1 MSAAAP
7 HIGLYQGRQVII
19 NSDRLVFNAKN
30 DSIFLFANETIGFST
45 NGSFHFDTS
54 ILPDNKFVIN
64 APNIFLGLD
73 YNGDLP
79 YSEAVK
85 GHELGEYLGANH
97 GVLSLLEDMI
107 DIITG
112 QLTFVSPFGD
122 PMSGRIQTTAPN
134 YKKNYSKFRDVL
146 NRIHTLQ
153 KSVGDFK
160 SKTTKIA

>member
-1 MSAAAP
+1 M
-7 HIGLYQGRQVII
+7 L
-19 NSDRLVFNAKN
+19 
-30 DSIFLFANETIGFST
+30 
-45 NGSFHFDTS
+45 
-54 ILPDNKFVIN
+54 
-64 APNIFLGLD
+64 
-73 YNGDLP
+73 
-79 YSEAVK
+79 
-85 GHELGEYLGANH
+85 
-97 GVLSLLEDMI
+97 

>member
-1 MSAAAP
+1 MITIPESP
-7 HIGLYQGRQVII
+7 NTYQGNQVII

-30 DSIFLFANETIGFST
+30 DSILLYSNEAIGFST

-54 ILPDNKFVIN
+54 FLDENKFVVN

-85 GHELGEYLGANH
+85 GHELGKYLGDDD

-112 QLTFVSPFGD
+112 QLTFWSPYAN
-122 PMSGRIQTTAPN
+122 PMTNQPQTTSPN
-134 YKKNYSKFRDVL
+134 YTKNYSKFNDVL
-146 NRIHTLQ
+146 ERIHTLQ
-153 KSVGDFK
+153 KSVGEFK
-160 SKTTKIA
+160 SKITKIA

>member
-85 GHELGEYLGANH
+85 GHELGEYLGAND

-112 QLTFVSPFGD
+112 QLTYVSPFAH
-122 PMSGRIQTTAPN
+122 PVTKAQQTVGPN
-134 YKKNYSKFRDVL
+134 YPNNYRKFRAVL
-146 NRIHTLQ
+146 NRIHDLQ
-153 KSVGDFK
+153 KSTGMFK
-160 SKTTKIA
+160 SKITKIA